1 MILAPRG
8 RGPKDDYRRRYSLAR
23 CSAGIPV
30 PWIRYRTVRD
40 TSEGAADTR
49 DVRCDAPGDKKHEA
63 DGLHVRLL
71 GPDCFR
77 RRSSLVPLSVG
88 EVSRTGES
96 FLHGRV
102 DPVSRTC
109 WTPCFSL
116 LDGPHSPFC
125 LGSFSVDVA
134 TVHILPL
141 PGPCH
146 VSLVFSDGSK
156 ASPSPFPPSL
166 PLSRTFRIHLSPTV
180 RGSVSQSDRC
190 SSHDPRG
197 KGGCSRSR
205 SPPPDG
211 HDPPS
216 SEYHAL
222 SHPSTAR
229 FLVLS
234 PRREACGAEGG
245 SVSLGSRGG
254 GHRG

>member
-1 MILAPRG
+1 MLRPSPDGRKGGHTSRCAGNRGTRHMILAPRG
-8 RGPKDDYRRRYSLAR
+8 RGPKDDYRRSYSLAR
-23 CSAGIPV
+23 CSAGVPV

-40 TSEGAADTR
+40 TYEGAAGTR

-77 RRSSLVPLSVG
+77 RGSSLVPLSIR

-102 DPVSRTC
+102 DPASRTC

-156 ASPSPFPPSL
+156 SSPPFP
-166 PLSRTFRIHLSPTV
+166 
-180 RGSVSQSDRC
+180 SV
-190 SSHDPRG
+190 
-197 KGGCSRSR
+197 
-205 SPPPDG
+205 
-211 HDPPS
+211 PS
-216 SEYHAL
+216 SFSDLPNPPLPDRPRE
-222 SHPSTAR
+222 R
-229 FLVLS
+229 FSVRPLLF
-234 PRREACGAEGG
+234 PRPEREGG
-245 SVSLGSRGG
+245 L
-254 GHRG
+254 